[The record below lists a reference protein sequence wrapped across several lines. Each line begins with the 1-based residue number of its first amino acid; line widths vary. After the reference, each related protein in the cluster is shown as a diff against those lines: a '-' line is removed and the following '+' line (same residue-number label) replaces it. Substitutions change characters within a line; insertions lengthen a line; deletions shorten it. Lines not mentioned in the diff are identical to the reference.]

1 MTTARNG
8 IAQLQHGRFVRSPS
22 VIRDVRIRRYYPY
35 CQVKQAWSRIIL
47 IVGRASAFIC
57 RIRSLFTA
65 VSHGYLPGIRLT
77 TTINAK
83 TSEVD
88 V

>member
-1 MTTARNG
+1 
-8 IAQLQHGRFVRSPS
+8 
-22 VIRDVRIRRYYPY
+22 DVRIRRYYPS

-57 RIRSLFTA
+57 QIRSLFTA
-65 VSHGYLPGIRLT
+65 GSHGYLPGIRLT
-77 TTINAK
+77 ITINAK